1 MASVNDLLFGLLQLS
16 ILSIYKTATQ
26 DFYQGYEKKQR
37 GSFSTPYCRNQ
48 CRS

>member
-26 DFYQGYEKKQR
+26 DFYQGYEKTK
-37 GSFSTPYCRNQ
+37 GLIFVDTLLS
-48 CRS
+48 